1 MGSHSSRPATDLA
14 RNDSLLSQG
23 ESRDPTETSPE
34 TTSPVVRR
42 KAVPD
47 QGLKKFK
54 SLAELGNGP
63 RGRKGAPMP
72 PTSVPRDISVESQR
86 SDAISRKGS
95 VDSQANVPDVTTAQA
110 EEKPRNMDA
119 ELPPTPEEE
128 QDTRVPAPPKK
139 VFTGL
144 PSNPRVKAPA
154 SPLHF
159 RGKSSTGFNVLKVYI
174 RLPFPSPVVVR

>member
-1 MGSHSSRPATDLA
+1 
-14 RNDSLLSQG
+14 
-23 ESRDPTETSPE
+23 
-34 TTSPVVRR
+34 
-42 KAVPD
+42 VPD

-72 PTSVPRDISVESQR
+72 TSAARDLSVDSQR
-86 SDAISRKGS
+86 SDPVSRKGS
-95 VDSQANVPDVTTAQA
+95 VDSQANVPYVSAPRP
-110 EEKPRNMDA
+110 EEQPRNI
-119 ELPPTPEEE
+119 ESQLPPTPDEE
-128 QDTRVPAPPKK
+128 QEDTRAPAPPKK

-174 RLPFPSPVVVR
+174 RLPFPSPVLVR